1 MLEETKSRS
10 KTLNGLSTNGLKKI
24 NYEDAN
30 EKGIFINNIVAR
42 WTKEIQ
48 EPTLGNITTFVKP
61 GQLLAVV
68 GGVGSGK
75 VIKLNYKI
83 F

>member
-1 MLEETKSRS
+1 M
-10 KTLNGLSTNGLKKI
+10 STNGLEKI
-24 NYEDAN
+24 NYNDAD

-48 EPTLGNITTFVKP
+48 EPTLDKLTTFVKP

-75 VIKLNYKI
+75 VMKLH
-83 F
+83 